1 MFPALCLIVSH
12 CLIPVADGIY
22 GVSEPSP
29 TYFLPS
35 ASWAPPLLVLSLC
48 LSFSIGDP
56 LSMHCFYASVSLLFV
71 PSLCTLCLS
80 FPTGDHFSMHSSSLG
95 TPSPCTLCASVLPLQ
110 TPSQCTVPMP
120 QFPHWGPP
128 LCTLFLCISFPIE
141 DSLHAL
147 FLCLSFP
154 TGDPLSML
162 CPYGSVSSFGTPS
175 PCTVPVPQ
183 FPHWQ
188 PPFLTVSMPQFL
200 HRGPPLRA
208 LSPCLSFP
216 IAPRGASR
224 VMGPCVPPPPSP
236 ALLPLSPAAQA
247 SPRR

>member
-29 TYFLPS
+29 TYFLRS

-95 TPSPCTLCASVLPLQ
+95 TPSPCTLCASVLPLK

-183 FPHWQ
+183 FPHRAPWCQ
-188 PPFLTVSMPQFL
+188 QGYGAMCSS
-200 HRGPPLRA
+200 PPLPQPSSHCPRQRRRPRA
-208 LSPCLSFP
+208 GDTDGL
-216 IAPRGASR
+216 
-224 VMGPCVPPPPSP
+224 
-236 ALLPLSPAAQA
+236 
-247 SPRR
+247 